1 MSLPLSGL
9 KVLAFEQYGAGPFGT
24 QYLADMGA
32 EVIKIEPAGT
42 SGDYLRDIGPYFI
55 DGDDRNSA
63 SSIFFQALNRN
74 KKSMTLDVLSDE
86 GKLIL
91 KKLVESADAVC
102 NNLRGDVPE
111 KLGITYDQLKSF
123 NKAIV
128 TAHCSAYGR
137 KGPRKNWPGYD
148 YLMQAEAG
156 YFSLTG
162 EPDGPPA
169 RFGLSIVDYMSGL
182 TMSFGLVS
190 AVLSARSTG
199 TGRDV
204 DVNLF
209 DTAMFNQS
217 YMAAWALNTDFK
229 SERLDRSAHPILVP
243 CQLYKTKDGW
253 IYLMCNKESFWPILC
268 KKLGR
273 EDLISDPKFVNFASR
288 QSNRDEVTTILD
300 KELMKKNTSEWLAE
314 FGGVVPAAPILDL
327 KQSLENPFLNDRDN
341 IQHLKTKRGV
351 DISLLKTPVHV
362 SDSEFQDKTAPEL
375 GEDTLDIL
383 KNIGFKDEEIDLFKK
398 NKTI

>member
-42 SGDYLRDIGPYFI
+42 TGDYLRDIGPYFI
-55 DGDDRNSA
+55 DGDDKNSA

-86 GKLIL
+86 GKMIL
-91 KKLVESADAVC
+91 QKLLLNADAVC

-111 KLGITYDQLKSF
+111 KLGITYDQLKPF

-128 TAHCSAYGR
+128 AAHCSAYGR
-137 KGPRKNWPGYD
+137 DGPRKNWPGYD

-162 EPDGPPA
+162 EPSGPPA
-169 RFGLSIVDYMSGL
+169 RFGLSVVDYMSGL

-199 TGRDV
+199 IGRDV

-209 DTAMFNQS
+209 DKAMFNQS

-253 IYLMCNKESFWPILC
+253 IYLMCNKESFWPVLC

-273 EDLISDPKFVNFASR
+273 EDLGSDPKFLNFADR
-288 QSNRDEVTTILD
+288 QSNRDEVTQILD
-300 KELMKKNTSEWLAE
+300 TELMKKNTSEWLIE
-314 FGGVVPAAPILDL
+314 FGGIVPAAPILDL
-327 KQSLENPFLNDRDN
+327 KQSLENPFLEDRNN

-351 DISLLKTPVHV
+351 DISLLKTPVHI
-362 SDSEFQDKTAPEL
+362 SDSEFEDTTATEL
-375 GEDTLDIL
+375 GENTQDIL
-383 KNIGFKDEEIDLFKK
+383 KDVGFTNEEIATFQK

>member
-1 MSLPLSGL
+1 MSLPLSGV

-32 EVIKIEPAGT
+32 EVIKIEPAGS
-42 SGDYLRDIGPYFI
+42 SGDYLRDIGPYFL

-86 GKLIL
+86 GKIIL
-91 KKLVESADAVC
+91 HKLVQNADAVC

-111 KLGITYDQLKSF
+111 KLGITYDQLKSI

-128 TAHCSAYGR
+128 AAHCSAYGR
-137 KGPRKNWPGYD
+137 EGPRKNWPGYD

-162 EPDGPPA
+162 EPNGPPA
-169 RFGLSIVDYMSGL
+169 RFGLSVVDYMSGL

-199 TGRDV
+199 IGRDV

-217 YMAAWALNTDFK
+217 YMAAWSLNTDFK

-253 IYLMCNKESFWPILC
+253 IYLMCNKESFWPVLC

-273 EDLISDPKFVNFASR
+273 EDLITDPKFVNFAVR
-288 QSNRDEVTTILD
+288 QTNRDEVTRILD
-300 KELMKKNTSEWLAE
+300 KELMKKETSEWLID
-314 FGGVVPAAPILDL
+314 FGGIVPAAPILDL
-327 KQSLENPFLNDRDN
+327 KQSLENPFLKDRDN

-351 DISLLKTPVHV
+351 EISLLKTPVHI
-362 SDSEFQDKTAPEL
+362 SDPDFKDKTAPEL
-375 GEDTLDIL
+375 GENTKDIL
-383 KNIGFKDEEIDLFKK
+383 KEAGFSEEEISLFEK
-398 NKTI
+398 NNTI

>member
-1 MSLPLSGL
+1 MSLPLSGV

-32 EVIKIEPAGT
+32 EVIKIEPAGS
-42 SGDYLRDIGPYFI
+42 SGDYLRDIGPYFL

-86 GKLIL
+86 GKIIL
-91 KKLVESADAVC
+91 HKLVQNADAVC

-111 KLGITYDQLKSF
+111 KLGITYDQLKSI

-128 TAHCSAYGR
+128 AAHCSAYGR
-137 KGPRKNWPGYD
+137 EGPRKNWPGYD

-162 EPDGPPA
+162 EPNGPPA
-169 RFGLSIVDYMSGL
+169 RFGLSVVDYMSGL

-199 TGRDV
+199 IGRDV

-217 YMAAWALNTDFK
+217 YMAAWSLNTDFK

-253 IYLMCNKESFWPILC
+253 IYLMCNKESFWPVLC

-273 EDLISDPKFVNFASR
+273 EDLITDPKFVNFAVR
-288 QSNRDEVTTILD
+288 QTNRDEVTRILD
-300 KELMKKNTSEWLAE
+300 KELMKKETSEWLID
-314 FGGVVPAAPILDL
+314 FGGIVPAAPILDL

-351 DISLLKTPVHV
+351 EISLLKTPVHI
-362 SDSEFQDKTAPEL
+362 SDPDFKDKTAPEL
-375 GEDTLDIL
+375 GENTKDIL
-383 KNIGFKDEEIDLFKK
+383 KEAGFSEEEISLFEK
-398 NKTI
+398 NNTI

>member
-1 MSLPLSGL
+1 MSLPLSGV

-32 EVIKIEPAGT
+32 EVIKIEPAGS
-42 SGDYLRDIGPYFI
+42 SGDYLRDIGPYFL

-86 GKLIL
+86 GKIIL
-91 KKLVESADAVC
+91 HKLVQNADAVC

-111 KLGITYDQLKSF
+111 KLGITYDQLKSV

-128 TAHCSAYGR
+128 AAHCSAYGR
-137 KGPRKNWPGYD
+137 EGPRKNWPGYD

-162 EPDGPPA
+162 EPNGPPA
-169 RFGLSIVDYMSGL
+169 RFGLSVVDYMSGL

-199 TGRDV
+199 IGRDV

-217 YMAAWALNTDFK
+217 YMAAWSLNTDFK

-253 IYLMCNKESFWPILC
+253 IYLMCNKESFWPVLC

-273 EDLISDPKFVNFASR
+273 EDLITDPKFVNFAVR
-288 QSNRDEVTTILD
+288 QTNRDEVTRILD
-300 KELMKKNTSEWLAE
+300 KELMKKETSEWLID
-314 FGGVVPAAPILDL
+314 FGGIVPAAPILDL
-327 KQSLENPFLNDRDN
+327 KQSLENPFLKDRDN

-351 DISLLKTPVHV
+351 EISLLKTPVHI
-362 SDSEFQDKTAPEL
+362 SDPDFKDKTAPEL
-375 GEDTLDIL
+375 GENTKDIL
-383 KNIGFKDEEIDLFKK
+383 KEAGFSEEEISLFEK
-398 NKTI
+398 NNTI

>member
-1 MSLPLSGL
+1 MSLPLSGV

-32 EVIKIEPAGT
+32 EVIKIEPAGS
-42 SGDYLRDIGPYFI
+42 SGDYLRDIGPYFL

-86 GKLIL
+86 GKIIL
-91 KKLVESADAVC
+91 HKLVQNADAVC

-111 KLGITYDQLKSF
+111 KLGITYDQLKSV

-128 TAHCSAYGR
+128 AAHCSAYGR
-137 KGPRKNWPGYD
+137 EGPRKNWPGYD

-162 EPDGPPA
+162 EPNGPPA
-169 RFGLSIVDYMSGL
+169 RFGLSVVDYMSGL

-199 TGRDV
+199 IGRDV

-217 YMAAWALNTDFK
+217 YMAAWSLNTDFK

-253 IYLMCNKESFWPILC
+253 IYLMCNKESFWPVLC

-273 EDLISDPKFVNFASR
+273 EDLITDPKFVNFAVR
-288 QSNRDEVTTILD
+288 QTNRDEVTRILD
-300 KELMKKNTSEWLAE
+300 KELIKKETSEWLID
-314 FGGVVPAAPILDL
+314 FGGIVPAAPILDL
-327 KQSLENPFLNDRDN
+327 KQSLENPFLKDRDN

-351 DISLLKTPVHV
+351 EISLLKTPVHI
-362 SDSEFQDKTAPEL
+362 SDPDFKDKTAPEL
-375 GEDTLDIL
+375 GENTKDIL
-383 KNIGFKDEEIDLFKK
+383 KEAGFSEEEISLFEK
-398 NKTI
+398 NNTI